1 MFPRLDFRRE
11 RGRPSSARES
21 QAERLFVCESD
32 GMGRSGGRFQ
42 SLPHPVGI
50 DVSEDEAS
58 WLELV
63 IEKLERL
70 EHWTAPGWRRD
81 AAAGIDAIR
90 TRFLAAPKA
99 NDSCRVVRLTEV
111 DAQLLD
117 LVAMELVAEENPR
130 ALERGGVTWQTHAAN
145 DLADLAARVRVAQ
158 LRDE

>member
-1 MFPRLDFRRE
+1 M
-11 RGRPSSARES
+11 
-21 QAERLFVCESD
+21 
-32 GMGRSGGRFQ
+32 
-42 SLPHPVGI
+42 I
-50 DVSEDEAS
+50 D
-58 WLELV
+58 
-63 IEKLERL
+63 KLEGL
-70 EHWTAPGWRRD
+70 EDWTAPGWRRE

-90 TRFLAAPKA
+90 TRFLAAAPKA

-145 DLADLAARVRVAQ
+145 DLADLAARVRVAH